1 MEGKDVGALCWA
13 LVVGQGGTL
22 NIETPRIWALL
33 YRVGDGWGWGCARA
47 GRIVV
52 APPSWHRWDF
62 LFTQPKEE
70 QSMQRE
76 GWKQQQNNSAMVYA
90 RALFAICIFFNLIH
104 SPLCTAPYLTILA
117 VIPECV
123 PGGVIWYPWFECS
136 HTTAIKPVKCK
147 WNSVHQ
153 VFFPGLFIIN
163 WRECTGSWTVSMQ
176 K

>member
-104 SPLCTAPYLTILA
+104 SPLCAAPYLTILA

-123 PGGVIWYPWFECS
+123 PGGDLISLVWVLPHNS
-136 HTTAIKPVKCK
+136 HKASEMQVKFCA
-147 WNSVHQ
+147 S
-153 VFFPGLFIIN
+153 GLFSRPVYYQLT
-163 WRECTGSWTVSMQ
+163 WVYR
-176 K
+176 